1 MHRQKH
7 LSKSRYLWR
16 RSRVDPGLIDAGLID
31 PGSAQAGSAHAGL
44 ELVAEWVDEHQGSVV
59 A

>member
-16 RSRVDPGLIDAGLID
+16 RSRVDPGLIDPGSIDVGLID
-31 PGSAQAGSAHAGL
+31 AGSAHAGL
-44 ELVAEWVDEHQGSVV
+44 ELVAERVDEHQGSVV